1 MTEEAVTQ
9 SEGKTMKTFLLLI
22 ISSVVAAGVLPSL
35 PAKIVLSAIVLMAAL
50 TQAARRA
57 PVGYQD
63 EKGFHLVRARRRVTK
78 GRALRRVGRKIL
90 MGWLFP
96 DARRPVRA

>member
-22 ISSVVAAGVLPSL
+22 ISSVIAAGTLPSL
-35 PAKIVLSAIVLMAAL
+35 PAKIVLSALVLIAAL
-50 TQAARRA
+50 TQAAHRA
-57 PVGYQD
+57 PVGV
-63 EKGFHLVRARRRVTK
+63 EHETGFYLIRAGRRMPHARVLL
-78 GRALRRVGRKIL
+78 RAGRKTL
-90 MGWLFP
+90 MTWLFP

>member
-1 MTEEAVTQ
+1 MAEKALTQ
-9 SEGKTMKTFLLLI
+9 AGGKMMKTFLLLI
-22 ISSVVAAGVLPSL
+22 ISSVVAAGALPSL

-57 PVGYQD
+57 PVGL
-63 EKGFHLVRARRRVTK
+63 ERETGFYLVRTRRRMPNARVLL
-78 GRALRRVGRKIL
+78 RAGRKAL
-90 MGWLFP
+90 MTWLFS